1 MNKSKKN
8 STTPPPT
15 HNKLQATDQ
24 TPPWLYPP
32 NSSSSSTANSNKGPT
47 VTQKGNVAAKRNF
60 LEQNL
65 SLNAPINKNT
75 PTTAKQI
82 SNQPKNVLPNNTNRG
97 AYPLFPS
104 KPPVTPKPLA
114 TTNHGASAASPTPFQ
129 PLSRDELHQRI
140 QAMVIYKD
148 PTVADNQALI
158 KAMESILQLK
168 PSLVETHVVLLNAL
182 YLKTTLGAYAT
193 ERRITSMDPIAL
205 QSALLSP
212 HYGKD
217 FPKYSIDS
225 DPMIRRLHNA
235 LIYLEYHL
243 DQDNPSLLAGNDAL
257 PLWQK
262 FILNHCQSLLEPY
275 LQERAQW
282 LHKELTTKA
291 KQRLTKL
298 TIEALKNYHT
308 EKNRLTIFNYLS
320 VVLANVCKI
329 NQQLESNKNNKRLSY
344 MTLPPFEEYQD
355 LGEQPYTPD
364 DILKEF
370 LPQKTFPIQQDSS
383 YQYYAIDNIKEFLSP
398 NTFPDLGEIEAKQ
411 LIEDELSALEAAPK
425 EWQQLLIPLRNCN
438 QIDIYEGRLGRYLNK
453 ILHFVDAMKK
463 IFGPKIANEK
473 LAGKTAIARQL
484 QQKLDQSFTKTQDW
498 ALSLSQ
504 ILEQLPTD
512 SLSGD
517 ALWITQGYRLACED
531 LLHRSKITSPLAL
544 AECIRQAE
552 ANHKL
557 GEYLFSGFDNWLRK
571 LYTITLRHIVDR
583 QGYLLAA
590 LKASISQGSNKRLEN
605 VLQQL
610 AGENTSISQGERI
623 LAGCLHSGLLN
634 KVFAVIKQKLAA
646 KEFGS
651 NENLLFL
658 LSHVKRFNQPN
669 LMCYPFLSELKTTLS
684 HVHYLCKQEQGM
696 KTLVL
701 NCERIQKQ
709 VDSLL
714 ASQTRTQQSELLN
727 TMTQAKE
734 FFANL
739 SPQQFSFKAQSFL
752 AEVQPILVYWLS
764 SLPNF
769 MNNSLFVTSTPIM
782 SSNFLQ
788 AFTQHFGNKVLEQPS
803 IAQESKVVASFITNK
818 QSSRLEP
825 KSSEDNDNKSCSD
838 LGVGNGGNN
847 ENVNL
852 YLQLTGQ
859 LETPNQYYSIS

>member
-1 MNKSKKN
+1 MNKSQKN
-8 STTPPPT
+8 STTPQPT

-24 TPPWLYPP
+24 TPTRLYPP
-32 NSSSSSTANSNKGPT
+32 NSSSSSTANSNEGST

-82 SNQPKNVLPNNTNRG
+82 SSQPKNVLPNNTNQG
-97 AYPLFPS
+97 AYPLFAS
-104 KPPVTPKPLA
+104 KPSFTPKPLA

-148 PTVADNQALI
+148 HTAADNQALI

-168 PSLVETHVVLLNAL
+168 PSVVETHAMLLNAL
-182 YLKTTLGAYAT
+182 YLKTTLGAYDT
-193 ERRITSMDPIAL
+193 ERRITNMDLIAL

-217 FPKYSIDS
+217 FPNYSIDS
-225 DPMIRRLHNA
+225 DPMIKRLHNA
-235 LIYLEYHL
+235 LIYLECHL
-243 DQDNPSLLAGNDAL
+243 DQDNPSLLSGNDAL

-262 FILNHCQSLLEPY
+262 FILSHCQSLLEPY
-275 LQERAQW
+275 LQEGNQW
-282 LHKELTTKA
+282 FHKESTTKA

-298 TIEALKNYHT
+298 TIEALKNYPT

-320 VVLANVCKI
+320 VVLANVCNI

-344 MTLPPFEEYQD
+344 MTLPSFEEYQD
-355 LGEQPYTPD
+355 LGEQAYTPD

-370 LPQKTFPIQQDSS
+370 LPQKTLPIQQDLS
-383 YQYYAIDNIKEFLSP
+383 YQYYIDDNNLKEFLSP
-398 NTFPDLGEIEAKQ
+398 DAFPIRSEIEAKQ
-411 LIEDELSALEAAPK
+411 PIEDELSALEAAPK

-438 QIDIYEGRLGRYLNK
+438 QIDIYEGRLGRYLDK

-463 IFGPKIANEK
+463 IFGSKIADEK

-484 QQKLDQSFTKTQDW
+484 QQKLAQTFTKTQDW

-504 ILEQLPTD
+504 ILAQLPTD

-531 LLHRSKITSPLAL
+531 LLRRSKITSPLAL

-557 GEYLFSGFDNWLRK
+557 GEYIFSGFDNWLRK
-571 LYTITLRHIVDR
+571 LYIITLRHIVDR

-590 LKASISQGSNKRLEN
+590 LKASIIQGSRQPLAT

-610 AGENTSISQGERI
+610 AGENPSITEGERI
-623 LAGCLHSGLLN
+623 LIGCLHSGLLN
-634 KVFAVIKQKLAA
+634 KVFAVIQQKLAA

-658 LSHVKRFNQPN
+658 LGHVKRFNQAN

-701 NCERIQKQ
+701 NCERIQNQ

-714 ASQTRTQQSELLN
+714 ASQTRTQQSEILN
-727 TMTQAKE
+727 TITQAKE

-739 SPQQFSFKAQSFL
+739 PPQQFSLKAQKFL

-788 AFTQHFGNKVLEQPS
+788 AFTQHFGNKILEQPS

-825 KSSEDNDNKSCSD
+825 KPSEDNDNCSD

-847 ENVNL
+847 ESVNL

-859 LETPNQYYSIS
+859 LETSNQYRSV